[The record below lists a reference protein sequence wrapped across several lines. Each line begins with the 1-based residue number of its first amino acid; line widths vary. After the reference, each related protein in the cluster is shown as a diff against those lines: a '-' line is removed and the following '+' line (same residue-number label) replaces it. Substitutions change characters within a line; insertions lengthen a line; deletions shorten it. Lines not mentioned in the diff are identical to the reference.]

1 MRIGKIGGALLI
13 AALALMTA
21 CGEAPNS
28 PQNID
33 RVIQYWDY
41 PRPAEVD
48 RWQREQIALFE
59 QRHPGYR
66 VDLQQ
71 IAWQSGPQKLDVAVF
86 SGHPPDIVGSVSNL
100 IAYVDQGV
108 VESWDEVLTP
118 EQLADFYPSSLQP
131 CQWDGRLWA
140 IPWYKTA
147 HVMILNLTL
156 FKEAG
161 VEPPVDGRWTWEE
174 FVDKMKRL
182 TRDRDGD
189 RVPDRYGI
197 GFNVYPEE
205 FEAWGFLFTEGT
217 EILSDDGRQCLFD
230 SPATTRGLQ
239 KLHDLVHTYR
249 VAPLQSGSTRHYQT
263 WNEFSEEWKTAV
275 TCQGIWAIN
284 AQRRKNERAEQAVAT
299 PRGPGQRMAQPM
311 DFDIALFP
319 APATQAP
326 VLASPGVGNLVVFK
340 QSDPERARLCFELV
354 LQIALGEGQ
363 KVLATYP
370 LFPTCRSAGNIF
382 EGDPLLGGL
391 LPYVVNA
398 KARPMHPEWVN
409 IDRIL
414 SKQMQLAVL
423 GEQSA
428 ADSVREGARRVQEL
442 LDRYFARRDRGLQPK
457 TGQTVPVG
465 EDGE

>member
-1 MRIGKIGGALLI
+1 MRIRKIGGALLV
-13 AALALMTA
+13 AGLALMAA
-21 CGEAPNS
+21 CGGKEESS
-28 PQNID
+28 PSIEQ
-33 RVIQYWDY
+33 VIQYWDY
-41 PRPAEVD
+41 PRPAEVE
-48 RWQREQIALFE
+48 RWRREQIALFE

-66 VDLQQ
+66 VDLQH

-100 IAYVDQGV
+100 ISYVDQGV

-118 EQLADFYPSSLQP
+118 EQLADFYPSALRS
-131 CQWDGRLWA
+131 CQWNGRLWA

-161 VEPPVDGRWTWEE
+161 VEPPPSGRWTWEE

-189 RVPDRYGI
+189 RIPDQYGI

-205 FEAWGFLFTEGT
+205 FEAWGFLFTEGA
-217 EILSDDGRQCLFD
+217 EILSDDGRHCLFD
-230 SPATTRGLQ
+230 SPATIRGLQ
-239 KLHDLVHTYR
+239 KLVDLVHTHR
-249 VAPLQSGSTRHYQT
+249 VAPPQSGSIRHYQT
-263 WNEFSEEWKTAV
+263 WNEFTEEWRTAV

-284 AQRRKNERAEQAVAT
+284 AQRRNNRRAEQAVAS
-299 PRGPGQRMAQPM
+299 PRLPGQRAPQPM

-319 APATQAP
+319 SPATQIP

-340 QSDPERARLCFELV
+340 QNDRERARLCFELV
-354 LQIALGEGQ
+354 LQIVLGEGQ
-363 KVLATYP
+363 KVLTTYP

-391 LPYVVNA
+391 LPHVVNA
-398 KARPMHPEWVN
+398 KARPIHPEWIN

-442 LDRYFARRDRGLQPK
+442 LDRYYARRERRSGHKAEQIESRREK
-457 TGQTVPVG
+457 G
-465 EDGE
+465 E